1 MPVFAP
7 LGILLMKLSARVFLC
22 FGHNFGFFWFQKADF
37 STLVIE
43 IQLSIVWLVQD
54 WVGEFPGFYIL
65 QHAICFYSPTGHALS
80 SLDNRRHRHQV

>member
-54 WVGEFPGFYIL
+54 
-65 QHAICFYSPTGHALS
+65 
-80 SLDNRRHRHQV
+80 